1 MKRSN
6 HTHNLP
12 VMEEFPTLVDM
23 DDAQDLAHIEQAI
36 GHQGM
41 STREHSTPA
50 TMQQSR
56 KAVDQ
61 IF

>member
-1 MKRSN
+1 
-6 HTHNLP
+6 
-12 VMEEFPTLVDM
+12 MEEFPTLVDM